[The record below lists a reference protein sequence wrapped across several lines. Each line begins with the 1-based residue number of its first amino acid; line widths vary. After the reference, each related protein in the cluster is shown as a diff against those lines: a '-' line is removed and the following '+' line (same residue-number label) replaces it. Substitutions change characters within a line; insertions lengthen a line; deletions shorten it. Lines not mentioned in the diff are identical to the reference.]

1 MGLGQKLSVN
11 IAPLLLRTGL
21 AATFIWIG
29 TPMLRTMD
37 LTAEQTAIL
46 ANADIRQPDPAS
58 TAPGPAPTPDSTPDP
73 TPDPIPDSP
82 EDGDSATT
90 PPPMSGVSLTRRA
103 GAPRGDGDE
112 GADVVISNLPY
123 SPAQFQSSDQSAR
136 RWVLVALTAL
146 ESAEPIS
153 DGDDAT
159 PDRSILPGAIGNG
172 GVWVK
177 VGSIA
182 FALIVAFGGYA
193 IILGF
198 FTRVWALWLALCTG
212 LSMWV
217 LELGPAWAARDGLM
231 GFLPDPQLNDPV
243 ASQEVWMSLVLH
255 FVVLMSALALLIVG
269 PGKLSLDQFMFGRGE
284 KAHRRD
290 GFADDDD

>member
-37 LTAEQTAIL
+37 LTAEQTATL

-58 TAPGPAPTPDSTPDP
+58 TTPGPAPTPDP
-73 TPDPIPDSP
+73 TPEPPASPDTP
-82 EDGDSATT
+82 EAGEPAIT
-90 PPPMSGVSLTRRA
+90 PPPLSGVSLTRRA
-103 GAPRGDGDE
+103 GAPAGSGDQ
-112 GADVVISNLPY
+112 GADAVISNLPY
-123 SPAQFQSSDQSAR
+123 SPAQFRGSDQSSR

-146 ESAEPIS
+146 ESAEPIA
-153 DGDDAT
+153 DGDDTT
-159 PDRSILPGAIGNG
+159 PDRSILPGALGNG

-193 IILGF
+193 VAIGF
-198 FTRVWALWLALCTG
+198 FTRVWALGLALCAG

-217 LELGPAWAARDGLM
+217 LELGPTWAARDGLL
-231 GFLPDPQLNDPV
+231 GFLPDPQLNDPA
-243 ASQEVWMSLVLH
+243 ASQEVWMSLMLH
-255 FVVLMSALALLIVG
+255 FLVLMTALALLIVG
-269 PGKLSLDQFMFGRGE
+269 PGKLSLDQLMFGRGE
-284 KAHRRD
+284 KAHRRA
-290 GFADDDD
+290 GFADDED

>member
-37 LTAEQTAIL
+37 LTAQQTAIL
-46 ANADIRQPDPAS
+46 ANADIRQPDAARP
-58 TAPGPAPTPDSTPDP
+58 P
-73 TPDPIPDSP
+73 
-82 EDGDSATT
+82 ATT
-90 PPPMSGVSLTRRA
+90 PSPEITPESQEPNTPEAPDEAADPVTPPPLSGVSLTRRA
-103 GAPRGDGDE
+103 GTPPESDKR
-112 GADVVISNLPY
+112 ADAVIGTPAY
-123 SPAQFQSSDQSAR
+123 TAAQFEGTDQTAR

-146 ESAEPIS
+146 EAAEPVD

-159 PDRSILPGAIGNG
+159 SNRTVLPPAVGNG
-172 GVWVK
+172 GIWVK
-177 VGSIA
+177 IGSIA

-193 IILGF
+193 VILGF
-198 FTRVWALWLALCTG
+198 FTRVWALGLAICTG

-217 LELGPAWAARDGLM
+217 LEIGPTWAMRDGIL
-231 GFLPDPQLNDPV
+231 GFLPDPQISNPDV
-243 ASQEVWMSLVLH
+243 SAQIWMPLMLH
-255 FVVLMSALALLIVG
+255 FVVLMTALALLIVG
-269 PGKLSLDQFMFGRGE
+269 PGKLSLDHLMFGRGE

-290 GFADDDD
+290 GFADDGD

>member
-37 LTAEQTAIL
+37 LTAQQTAIL
-46 ANADIRQPDPAS
+46 ANADIRQPDAAKP
-58 TAPGPAPTPDSTPDP
+58 P
-73 TPDPIPDSP
+73 
-82 EDGDSATT
+82 ATT
-90 PPPMSGVSLTRRA
+90 PPASADEDAEPASPDATETPSTPPPLSGVSLTRRA
-103 GAPRGDGDE
+103 AQPDPDQP
-112 GADVVISNLPY
+112 ADAVIG
-123 SPAQFQSSDQSAR
+123 SPAYTAAQFEGTDQTAR

-146 ESAEPIS
+146 EAAQPVD

-159 PDRSILPGAIGNG
+159 ANRSILPTAVSNG

-193 IILGF
+193 VIIGF
-198 FTRVWALWLALCTG
+198 FTRVWALGLALCTG

-217 LELGPAWAARDGLM
+217 LELAPAWASRDGIL
-231 GFLPDPQLNDPV
+231 GFLPDPQISDPA
-243 ASQEVWMSLVLH
+243 ASAEVWMPLMLH
-255 FVVLMSALALLIVG
+255 FVVLMTALALLIVG
-269 PGKLSLDQFMFGRGE
+269 PGKLSLDHLMFGRGE

-290 GFADDDD
+290 GFADDED